1 MKTEAIV
8 FHGNEIPCVQD
19 EAGEV
24 FVAIAPICQAIG
36 LQPRVQKDLIKA
48 DEVLAGGMRTLA
60 YPTKSGVQ
68 EMLCLSLD
76 YLHGWLFS
84 INPKLVSEDARPRL
98 ILYKRECYRVLKD
111 HYSGEKTNG
120 VAATPEKKIEGV
132 NYEMQ
137 IAAFQALQARRAEL
151 YEAMRTAQREI
162 YHVEKRL
169 HDFDFDHPEQTQL
182 KIDFTVSV
190 TLPVPI
196 HS

>member
-8 FHGNEIPCVQD
+8 FHGQEIPCVQN

-24 FVAIAPICQAIG
+24 FVAVKTICEAIG
-36 LQPRVQKDLIKA
+36 LDYERAKRNIK
-48 DEVLAGGMRTLA
+48 EHPVLSGGMSVQT
-60 YPTKSGVQ
+60 YPTTSGVQ
-68 EMLCLSLD
+68 EMVCLNLD

-84 INPKLVSEDARPRL
+84 ISVNHVRKEIRPKLL
-98 ILYKRECYRVLKD
+98 TYQRECYKVLKD
-111 HYSGEKTNG
+111 HFSGN
-120 VAATPEKKIEGV
+120 KKSEGV

-137 IAAFQALQARRAEL
+137 VAAFQALQARRVEL